1 MTTHIL
7 SVDDST
13 SMREV
18 VKLALKLA
26 GFEVSQAKDGV
37 EALKMAQSKQYDLV
51 LADLNM
57 PNMDGI
63 ELIRQLRATPQ
74 YKSVPILMLT
84 TESDLVR
91 RHELGLAVDCT
102 NPAALRVALLS
113 MTEFDRSDTYRE
125 ALSRFAAR
133 YAFDRFEVAVRAPFV
148 PANTGHLDVLQLA
161 ASRDAK

>member
-37 EALKMAQSKQYDLV
+37 EGLKMAQTKQYDLV

-63 ELIRQLRATPQ
+63 ELIRALRATPE
-74 YKSVPILMLT
+74 YKAVPILMLT

-91 RHELGLAVDCT
+91 RHEGKAAGATGWVVKPFLPDRLVEAV
-102 NPAALRVALLS
+102 NR
-113 MTEFDRSDTYRE
+113 
-125 ALSRFAAR
+125 ALS
-133 YAFDRFEVAVRAPFV
+133 
-148 PANTGHLDVLQLA
+148 
-161 ASRDAK
+161 K